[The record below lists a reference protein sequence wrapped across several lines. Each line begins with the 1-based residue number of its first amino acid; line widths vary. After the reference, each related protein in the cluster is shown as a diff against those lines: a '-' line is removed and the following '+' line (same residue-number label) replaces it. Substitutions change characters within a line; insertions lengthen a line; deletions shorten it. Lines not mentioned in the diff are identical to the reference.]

1 MNNHRNRNREVA
13 ENIADVLRQDGM
25 DGRDE
30 S

>member
-13 ENIADVLRQDGM
+13 ENIVDVLRQDGM